1 MENKTWVK
9 KEVKSNGEGGEEEL
23 AGHSPG
29 VHEGGRHQ
37 GHHQHRHDAL
47 LGVGEGGGGAS
58 WHHLEGSD
66 RDGVRCA
73 RSERDKGL
81 PDTRRE
87 EEGSADHLPGR
98 VAQHHHHGLGG
109 AGAGAR
115 GGEVQTWKERIKLF
129 LENETERGLPQT
141 VDTDRSSSNT
151 TFPPISSKEG
161 RQDEEG
167 GRCQVR
173 KKETD
178 KEGRRQESGRRA
190 GYRDNLPSTNICIDR
205 LSEKFTYR
213 GGGEAERAR
222 GSRKQA
228 CGPSSASLRAPRSP
242 GSSSSLVEQVTRS
255 PLIGRRSPSPVDRM
269 AG

>member
-9 KEVKSNGEGGEEEL
+9 KDVKSNGEGGENEL

-29 VHEGGRHQ
+29 VQEGGCRQ

-47 LGVGEGGGGAS
+47 LGVGDGGGGAS
-58 WHHLEGSD
+58 WHLEGSD
-66 RDGVRCA
+66 RDGVRDA
-73 RSERDKGL
+73 RKERDKGL

-115 GGEVQTWKERIKLF
+115 GGEVQTWNERLKLF

-141 VDTDRSSSNT
+141 VDTDRSSSIT

-161 RQDEEG
+161 RQVEEA
-167 GRCQVR
+167 GRFQVK
-173 KKETD
+173 KKEIE
-178 KEGRRQESGRRA
+178 KEERRQESGRRT
-190 GYRDNLPSTNICIDR
+190 GYLDI
-205 LSEKFTYR
+205 F
-213 GGGEAERAR
+213 
-222 GSRKQA
+222 
-228 CGPSSASLRAPRSP
+228 
-242 GSSSSLVEQVTRS
+242 
-255 PLIGRRSPSPVDRM
+255 
-269 AG
+269 